1 VDAVVTQQNPSRIHP
16 EDDYLPS
23 LHDGDSDVE
32 TEEDWLSGPHPE
44 EPAGRMS
51 SKSLE
56 VMHVEVSPTL
66 FFVSPNLQVFL

>member
-44 EPAGRMS
+44 EPAGRML